1 VTAVVGSSDWTSD
14 VQLATVPNVALII
27 AAVIR
32 VRQAVAGLPVSMALA
47 SLVIAAMSFLGP
59 EDGGRAVGA
68 AGDAVGAALLL
79 AALSL
84 PPLPP
89 QPAVNATARIV
100 GPSTRMTVSL

>member
-1 VTAVVGSSDWTSD
+1 
-14 VQLATVPNVALII
+14 
-27 AAVIR
+27 
-32 VRQAVAGLPVSMALA
+32 
-47 SLVIAAMSFLGP
+47 
-59 EDGGRAVGA
+59 VGA